1 MVSGVISLE
10 FSYSLAPFVASL
22 LLGLFSTAEPHQV
35 RHLFIFL
42 SCDSAYLNI
51 NKAEGPFYQ
60 QTVAPP
66 QKTNKQTNK
75 KTNNKNNKTKQK
87 QTKQPPPPQK
97 KKKKKTH
104 LSHCMH
110 VGKANYVLFFIE
122 LRALLASLTLWD
134 IGCDRNGVRSQE
146 RPFWRWVFYFGL
158 WSSFQYKTCFF
169 SWHMDINVKMR
180 PSSPSYFASW
190 NSHSSF
196 WNETPLLSSYKLGY
210 FVTLESTSRWLNT
223 LRPRLN
229 CRQFADDIFKCIFLN
244 GNAWLL
250 FKMSLK
256 FVCMD

>member
-60 QTVAPP
+60 QTVASPP
-66 QKTNKQTNK
+66 KKTKK
-75 KTNNKNNKTKQK
+75 KTNNKNNKTKPK
-87 QTKQPPPPQK
+87 QTKQPPPPQKKK

-169 SWHMDINVKMR
+169 LGIWISMWRWGRLHHLILLAGIRILVFEMKRPCYLRIN
-180 PSSPSYFASW
+180 W
-190 NSHSSF
+190 
-196 WNETPLLSSYKLGY
+196 
-210 FVTLESTSRWLNT
+210 VTL
-223 LRPRLN
+223 
-229 CRQFADDIFKCIFLN
+229 
-244 GNAWLL
+244 
-250 FKMSLK
+250 
-256 FVCMD
+256 